1 MQWDFIYYYFVERDL
16 ERFSI
21 NGFFAPIFK
30 QNLKKRKH
38 DAESGRELDALQGV
52 FIFRQEKDN

>member
-1 MQWDFIYYYFVERDL
+1 MGLYLLLFLWKEIWRGFPLMD
-16 ERFSI
+16 
-21 NGFFAPIFK
+21 FFAPIFK

-52 FIFRQEKDN
+52 YIFRQEKDN